1 MEPPKKGATVKV
13 GSPERTGLFAG
24 KTTTNGFKDTPKY
37 QDSDDD
43 MEDSIVVEEKADIQR
58 GKKTTAGDPFIDLRN
73 SQWHNLD
80 RSSPSPAPRADRK
93 PATKSSVKEASGLK
107 FDVSEAPHAQG
118 EKRGRKAADNPARAD
133 EGVKAAP
140 SNKGANGKGNAKQA
154 GAKTQDAA
162 KNVKQKTMVDPQGKV
177 FQDHFEVAAPEQQEK
192 GKINVSG
199 ITVNAPD
206 EQYHDRI
213 DRRSPDFLTET
224 IHVFTPDADG
234 LQATVETDHVRIQPD
249 LVDNAAIAVKARHK
263 HTSSFPA
270 DVAGLPVAKGLKAT
284 IEHSKPNALIA
295 GRARSV
301 GFHSKHAGIEI
312 AYDKPGSVDAEEG
325 SSENG
330 LGVTGENE
338 DSEDIANEDRKLS
351 GSTGTLTPGVYL
363 PHASPIGEN
372 SSTAGT
378 VAATASLVAPA
389 RQSHVFFVTVSQPE
403 DPGTDAESLC
413 LTFPPATTNWA
424 SFYCSLAM
432 QLPVAGRVAF
442 AMAKTCKIRVPG
454 QGQRKSRVFSF
465 EIELAVTDMVWANV
479 MRMVAG
485 LGGDSEP
492 VEVEFFP

>member
-1 MEPPKKGATVKV
+1 MKGATVKV

-24 KTTTNGFKDTPKY
+24 KTSTNDFKDTPKH

-58 GKKTTAGDPFIDLRN
+58 GKKPTAGDPFIDLRN

-118 EKRGRKAADNPARAD
+118 EKRGRKATGDTAPVN
-133 EGVKAAP
+133 EVVKAAP
-140 SNKGANGKGNAKQA
+140 ANKVANGKGAAKHA
-154 GAKTQDAA
+154 GAKTQDAPR
-162 KNVKQKTMVDPQGKV
+162 NVKQKTMVDPQGKV
-177 FQDHFEVAAPEQQEK
+177 FQDHSEVAAPGQQEK
-192 GKINVSG
+192 GKITMSG

-206 EQYHDRI
+206 EHYHDHI
-213 DRRSPDFLTET
+213 DRRSPDFLTDT
-224 IHVFTPDADG
+224 IHVFTPNADG
-234 LQATVETDHVRIQPD
+234 LQATVEADHVRIKSD
-249 LVDNAAIAVKARHK
+249 LIDNATIAVKARHK
-263 HTSSFPA
+263 HTSSLPIDAAGVPA
-270 DVAGLPVAKGLKAT
+270 AKELKAT
-284 IEHSKPNALIA
+284 VKHSKPDTLVA
-295 GRARSV
+295 GQARSV
-301 GFHSKHAGIEI
+301 GVHSKHAGIEI
-312 AYDKPGSVDAEEG
+312 AYDKSGSVDGEEG

-330 LGVTGENE
+330 LGVTEENE
-338 DSEDIANEDRKLS
+338 KSEEVANEDRKLS
-351 GSTGTLTPGVYL
+351 GSSGTLTPGVYL

-372 SSTAGT
+372 SSTTGT
-378 VAATASLVAPA
+378 ITATTSLLASA

-403 DPGTDAESLC
+403 DPGADAESLC

-442 AMAKTCKIRVPG
+442 ATAKTCKIRVPG

-465 EIELAVTDMVWANV
+465 EIGPAATDMVWANV
-479 MRMVAG
+479 MRMAAG
-485 LGGDSEP
+485 LGDDSDP